1 MPCGVPW
8 ARLLLTTRLTT
19 RLRPGR
25 PLRGRRGRVSLG
37 GPSAGIQTH
46 VLVATIQRHPK
57 TPRHTPL
64 RALPHQCVP
73 TSTER
78 LPDSHPPTQ
87 RRSRRPSHLL
97 HHREVRFVRTFVASG
112 PVTSNGNGE
121 AARRPL
127 PRGTCPRCGAA
138 WIGRRSGRPGKWC
151 SQACRRAAYEE
162 RRAAAKGA
170 IAVREVEVLRAAEHG
185 LSICVQRVAES
196 PTAVKRLLRSLEEPG
211 RIRMVATELRWE
223 PARDEVVRL
232 LEQINRETAS
242 HGPRRWL

>member
-1 MPCGVPW
+1 MTKTHTRTYR
-8 ARLLLTTRLTT
+8 RLYHRTTPPDKSSRLQAE
-19 RLRPGR
+19 PM
-25 PLRGRRGRVSLG
+25 
-37 GPSAGIQTH
+37 
-46 VLVATIQRHPK
+46 
-57 TPRHTPL
+57 
-64 RALPHQCVP
+64 
-73 TSTER
+73 
-78 LPDSHPPTQ
+78 
-87 RRSRRPSHLL
+87 RRSLKQPLTSPHTSCIIGKG
-97 HHREVRFVRTFVASG
+97 RFVRTFVASG

-127 PRGTCPRCGAA
+127 PRGICPRCGAA
-138 WIGRRSGRPGKWC
+138 WIGRRSGRPRKWC

-162 RRAAAKGA
+162 RRAAANGA